1 MDITNFL
8 GDVETIADLHNIKE
22 PKHGDSVY
30 VISGGH
36 LYLAIQ
42 TKIGIDWKQL
52 RVGRGGR
59 GFPVRP
65 VRLDNKVRNEN
76 EV

>member
-42 TKIGIDWKQL
+42 TKLGIDWKQL
-52 RVGRGGR
+52 VWEEDY
-59 GFPVRP
+59 PVRP
-65 VRLDNKVRNEN
+65 VRLDNKVRKEK